1 MNKTTPVF
9 TILGQSFHTHRAEA
23 QLPEMHQ
30 AAEWTSL
37 SDYQDFVKSHG
48 VKLPDGSIATSYT
61 WRNTPVVNNRHFGV
75 IVFTL
80 NHDEETISIS
90 RMPF

>member
-1 MNKTTPVF
+1 MRNTSPTF
-9 TILGQSFHTHRAEA
+9 TIRSQSFFTRKAEE
-23 QLPEMHQ
+23 QLPDMYQ
-30 AAEWTSL
+30 ATEWTSL

-48 VKLPDGSIATSYT
+48 VKLPDGSIATSYK
-61 WRNTPVVNNRHFGV
+61 WRNTSVVNNRYFGV